1 MDLKWRKT
9 SYPARTC
16 ALRDQRKTE
25 MCAAIESHGVTIRV
39 RGTDDEQR
47 EALVTS
53 RLGGSHRAAESV
65 NQGKKSIGSIM
76 MRTEGSAWQQPGKRQ
91 RRSFRARHAGR
102 HDR

>member
-1 MDLKWRKT
+1 MMDLKWRKT

-53 RLGGSHRAAESV
+53 RLGGSHRAAGRVSES
-65 NQGKKSIGSIM
+65 
-76 MRTEGSAWQQPGKRQ
+76 RQ
-91 RRSFRARHAGR
+91 EKYRQH
-102 HDR
+102 HDEN